1 MSNLGPFPTRAS
13 SYHQGPARVH
23 HSLPYFVV
31 VVVTVAVLSLLV
43 SSFGSRRPCSSS
55 PSAAAARPAMVTTCE
70 KNNRGPLSFYP
81 TSAGS
86 GATKGGLPNV
96 PVDIHG
102 LRKWCM
108 AWSCLGCL
116 HFAGLKS
123 LDE

>member
-1 MSNLGPFPTRAS
+1 MLQQP
-13 SYHQGPARVH
+13 
-23 HSLPYFVV
+23 L
-31 VVVTVAVLSLLV
+31 
-43 SSFGSRRPCSSS
+43 RRCSA
-55 PSAAAARPAMVTTCE
+55 PRHGDHLRK
-70 KNNRGPLSFYP
+70 KNNRGPLSFSP